1 MNISDEDD
9 LPTEKALGI
18 CWNIEKNTFGFKT
31 NLGEKALTRCGMLS
45 MVSKIYDPLGF
56 TAPFLLK
63 DKRILQVLCKS
74 NYNWDE
80 ALSDEYIKDWN
91 K

>member
-1 MNISDEDD
+1 MNISDEVD

-31 NLGEKALTRCGMLS
+31 NLGEKPLTKRGMIS

-56 TAPFLLK
+56 AAPFLLK
-63 DKRILQVLCKS
+63 CKRILRVLCKNIYS
-74 NYNWDE
+74 WNE
-80 ALSDEYIKDWN
+80 ALSDDYIKD
-91 K
+91 